1 MKEKKEWT
9 GNYTT
14 MQILPF
20 LCVFF
25 SVVLFYIFMKN
36 NGWAGKHIC
45 GLHLQSLITSLF
57 SYIKD
62 CSHLEGHI
70 WGFFCFYKVLKI
82 CITDLWLTVLNLRCC
97 EDFL

>member
-25 SVVLFYIFMKN
+25 SVVL
-36 NGWAGKHIC
+36 
-45 GLHLQSLITSLF
+45 
-57 SYIKD
+57 
-62 CSHLEGHI
+62 
-70 WGFFCFYKVLKI
+70 CFYDKQWMSRQAHMLATFTI
-82 CITDLWLTVLNLRCC
+82 CDY
-97 EDFL
+97 FLVFIHKGLPSFRRPYWGRLFL

>member
-45 GLHLQSLITSLF
+45 GLHVQSLITSLF

-70 WGFFCFYKVLKI
+70 WGFFVFIK
-82 CITDLWLTVLNLRCC
+82 
-97 EDFL
+97 F